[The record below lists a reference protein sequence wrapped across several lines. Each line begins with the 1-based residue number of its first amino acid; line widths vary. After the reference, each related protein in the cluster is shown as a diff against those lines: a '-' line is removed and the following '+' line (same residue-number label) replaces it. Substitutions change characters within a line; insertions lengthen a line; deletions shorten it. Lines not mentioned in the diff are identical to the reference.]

1 LGKLFIQSKN
11 RPLYL
16 ITEKELDWLVGID
29 QNILEKF
36 RNTC

>member
-16 ITEKELDWLVGID
+16 ITEKELDWFIVI
-29 QNILEKF
+29 
-36 RNTC
+36 R

>member
-16 ITEKELDWLVGID
+16 ITEKELDWLV
-29 QNILEKF
+29 F
-36 RNTC
+36 R

>member
-16 ITEKELDWLVGID
+16 ITEKELDWFIVIR
-29 QNILEKF
+29 Q
-36 RNTC
+36 